1 MNTLLLTLMLL
12 SPNEAQLNEQVNLQT
27 TQVLNALQKQTTIEL
42 KNQIKETLENMEL
55 TLPLAVNKLT
65 VAKLHTEKKQLS
77 ED

>member
-12 SPNEAQLNEQVNLQT
+12 SPNQAQLNEQVNLQT

>member
-12 SPNEAQLNEQVNLQT
+12 SPNQAQLNEQVNLQT
-27 TQVLNALQKQTTIEL
+27 TQVLNALQKQTTVEL

-55 TLPLAVNKLT
+55 TLPMAINKQT
-65 VAKLHTEKKQLS
+65 VAKLHTEKKQPS

>member
-1 MNTLLLTLMLL
+1 MLL